1 MLDGIEKFLNSIM
14 DQFKDVLESDP
25 HNFLIVI
32 IFFIGVLVFFLTYEA
47 LHMDK

>member
-14 DQFKDVLESDP
+14 DPFKDVLESDP
-25 HNFLIVI
+25 HNVLIVI

-47 LHMDK
+47 LHKDR